1 MLHKHLSTLPAFL
14 AGDHT
19 QLAEVLHPQNG
30 DPDLG
35 YSLAYAYLEAGTKS
49 LPHTLA
55 QDELYL
61 ILAGEGRIHILDEN
75 QNIQAG
81 SIVLV
86 PKGQEQWVENT
97 GAERLSF
104 YCLVSPPWSEEG
116 EQIGAD
122 PSNI

>member
-1 MLHKHLSTLPAFL
+1 MLHKHLSTLPTFL

-19 QLAEVLHPQNG
+19 HLTEVLHPKNG

-35 YSLAYAYLEAGTKS
+35 YSLAHAFLETGESS

-61 ILAGEGRIHILDEN
+61 VTAGHGRIYINESA
-75 QNIQAG
+75 QEIQTG

-86 PKGQEQWVENT
+86 PKGQAQWVENT
-97 GAERLSF
+97 GAGRLSF
-104 YCLVSPPWSEEG
+104 YCIVSPPWSEEG
-116 EQIGAD
+116 EQIKPG
-122 PSNI
+122 